1 MGSDREIWDD
11 FRKGEKYALSH
22 IYHRHVNLLFRYGR
36 KFTNDSDIIQDSIQD
51 LFFDLI
57 RTRKN
62 LGPTDNIRF
71 YLMRSFRRKLVQN
84 FEKVQPSEQVFKYE
98 SEPSV
103 VFSFEEELIGRE
115 SQSDRD
121 RLINK
126 CLQELN
132 PRQREILFY
141 RYTCD
146 LGYDEICELMSLKY
160 DSARKLVHRAL
171 ESLKKLFSDQ
181 NIVQL
186 FFLFVRKI

>member
-1 MGSDREIWDD
+1 MGSDRKIWDD

-22 IYHRHVNLLFRYGR
+22 IYHRHVNLLFSYGR
-36 KFTNDSDIIQDSIQD
+36 KFTNDSHIIQDSIQD

-84 FEKVQPSEQVFKYE
+84 FEKVQPSEQDFKYE

-115 SQSDRD
+115 SQSNRD

-171 ESLKKLFSDQ
+171 ESLKKLFSDH

-186 FFLFVRKI
+186 FFLFIRKI